1 MNQLNAPDRTISVGR
16 ILGYILL
23 YSLIVFLSLGVERH
37 ETLLLLSTYF
47 GAFIVYIYLS
57 FTIQD
62 RPISWLDHVFVVLLI
77 GTLCFVDPTLSDDI
91 YRFIWDGR
99 LSAAGLDPFLYT
111 PSVLLTMEAEMIR
124 AGLSVDFYSLL
135 NSPDY
140 YSVYP
145 TVMQWV
151 FEGTARLA
159 GDNIYLH
166 TVLIKIILGSSIWG
180 AWYFLIGICR
190 LLSISLN
197 ISLLFILNPLL
208 LIEVVGNTH
217 FEGLQIFF
225 ISLSIY
231 LILKQ
236 KYIPGAITW
245 GLAAAVKLLPLLLI
259 PVIMRYLGLKKGL
272 AFAAI
277 SSLIFTATF
286 MPFMSLELIEN
297 MGSSIDLYFRS
308 FEFNASVYYLLRE
321 LGYLIKGYNLIAYIG
336 PALSG
341 LFLLIYAGLLVRQPE
356 QNKERMISTILWA
369 LTLYYLMST
378 TIHPWYLVT
387 PLFFAVILRQWY
399 LIIWTGVIYLSY
411 ATYKIN
417 GVEENHLFIW
427 IEYTI
432 LLLAVLF
439 RQRIALFVSKR
450 KHQRQKD

>member
-23 YSLIVFLSLGVERH
+23 YSLIVFLSLGVDRH
-37 ETLLLLSTYF
+37 ETLMLLSTYF
-47 GAFIVYIYLS
+47 GAFIIYIYLCLRD
-57 FTIQD
+57 QD
-62 RPISWLDHVFVVLLI
+62 RPISWLDHAFVVLLI
-77 GTLCFVDPTLSDDI
+77 GSLCFVDPTLSDDI

-99 LSAAGLDPFLYT
+99 LSVAGLDPFLYT
-111 PSVLLTMEAEMIR
+111 PSELLTLEAEMIK
-124 AGLSVDFYSLL
+124 ADLSVDLYSLL

-140 YSVYP
+140 YSIYP
-145 TVMQWV
+145 AVMQWV

-159 GDNIYLH
+159 GNNIYLH

-208 LIEVVGNTH
+208 LLEVVGNTH
-217 FEGLQIFF
+217 FEGFQIFF

-277 SSLIFTATF
+277 SGLIFTSTF

-308 FEFNASVYYLLRE
+308 FEFNASVYYLVRE
-321 LGYLIKGYNLIAYIG
+321 VGYYIKGYNLIAYIG
-336 PALSG
+336 PGLSG
-341 LFLLIYAGLLVRQPE
+341 LFLLIYFGLIIRQPE
-356 QNKERMISTILWA
+356 QNKERMISTMLWG
-369 LTLYYLMST
+369 LTFYYVLST

-399 LIIWTGVIYLSY
+399 MVIWTGMIFLSY
-411 ATYKIN
+411 AAYKIN
-417 GVEENHLFIW
+417 GVEENHFLIW

-432 LLLAVLF
+432 VLLIVLF
-439 RQRIALFVSKR
+439 HERIALFVRECNFQPLKN
-450 KHQRQKD
+450 

>member
-47 GAFIVYIYLS
+47 GAFIIYIYLCLRD
-57 FTIQD
+57 QD
-62 RPISWLDHVFVVLLI
+62 RLISWLDHAFVVLLI
-77 GTLCFVDPTLSDDI
+77 GSLCFVDPTLSDDI

-111 PSVLLTMEAEMIR
+111 PTALLTMEAEMVR
-124 AGLSVDFYSLL
+124 AGLSVELYQLL

-145 TVMQWV
+145 PVMQWI

-159 GDNIYLH
+159 GANIYLH
-166 TVLIKIILGSSIWG
+166 TVLIKIILGGSIWG

-277 SSLIFTATF
+277 SGLIFTATF

-321 LGYLIKGYNLIAYIG
+321 WGYFIKGYNLIAYIG

-356 QNKERMISTILWA
+356 QNKERMLSTMLWA
-369 LTLYYLMST
+369 LTIYYLLST

-387 PLFFAVILRQWY
+387 PLFFAVILKQWY

-411 ATYKIN
+411 AAYKIN

-432 LLLAVLF
+432 VLLAVLF
-439 RQRIALFVSKR
+439 HQRIALFVSKR